1 MNAVK
6 TLIVGLSLFMAF
18 DLVAKPKNEAEVTLR
33 LMDQGYT
40 IRQATVDYLLK
51 DIENGHYVT
60 SDEPILPYTLLGE
73 FYPYS
78 NETSIKILDVVL
90 RALENKETSVN
101 IDRLIGR
108 FVNDRLRP
116 RLFVEKLHQI
126 MVKLPPSEAKRW
138 AAAALTQYA
147 SHRQEAADCLKEL
160 MAFYANDPGHQIY
173 TAFTLIRVGEH
184 VEVAENVLIGQ
195 LKNPN
200 NISIVLSVAEN
211 AFAKQV
217 SNRLFDEIQKAIANF
232 PMEAKNFYY
241 PTRLARI
248 DEMRRHKIVTKDC
261 EGALATNVIPFPK

>member
-18 DLVAKPKNEAEVTLR
+18 DLVAKPKDEAQVTLR

-138 AAAALTQYA
+138 AAVALAQYA
-147 SHRQEAADCLKEL
+147 SHRAEAVECLKEL
-160 MAFYANDPGHQIY
+160 MEFFVSDEAHHMY
-173 TAFTLIRVGEH
+173 TAFSLLKIGEH
-184 VEVAENVLIGQ
+184 VEEAENVLIGH

-200 NISIVLSVAEN
+200 SISVVLSIAEN
-211 AFAKQV
+211 FFAKNV
-217 SNRLFDEIQKAIANF
+217 SDRLFSEIKQAIEKF
-232 PMEAKNFYY
+232 PEESKNFYY

-248 DEMRRHKIVTKDC
+248 DEMRRHKIITKDC
-261 EGALATNVIPFPK
+261 ADALSNVIQFPKK